1 MEETVVDVP
10 KEDSTVSNI
19 VHKGENGSTRWVIGG
34 EKVPKEE
41 IVFFSQLSIIGIVVL
56 VGLIN
61 LCLNNGTESYW
72 AAMVA
77 TGLGSLLPAP
87 TIKKKDK

>member
-1 MEETVVDVP
+1 MEEHVVNVSKDN
-10 KEDSTVSNI
+10 VSNSRWLI
-19 VHKGENGSTRWVIGG
+19 GSQ
-34 EKVPKEE
+34 KVPKEE
-41 IVFFSQLSIIGIVVL
+41 IVFFCQIAIITLVIL

-61 LCLNNGTESYW
+61 LCLCNGTESYW

-87 TIKKKDK
+87 KIRKKREER

>member
-1 MEETVVDVP
+1 MFNKSLLNSSPCFDF
-10 KEDSTVSNI
+10 DI
-19 VHKGENGSTRWVIGG
+19 
-34 EKVPKEE
+34 
-41 IVFFSQLSIIGIVVL
+41 FFCQIAIITIVVL

-61 LCLNNGTESYW
+61 LCFCNGTESYW

-87 TIKKKDK
+87 KIKRKRDTEVRSL

>member
-1 MEETVVDVP
+1 MVEVAKEEGA
-10 KEDSTVSNI
+10 SL
-19 VHKGENGSTRWVIGG
+19 GNGKWLIGSQ
-34 EKVPKEE
+34 KVPKEE
-41 IVFFSQLSIIGIVVL
+41 IVFFCQIAIITLVVL

-61 LCLNNGTESYW
+61 LCFQNGTESYW

-87 TIKKKDK
+87 KIKRRDPK

>member
-10 KEDSTVSNI
+10 KEGSSVSN
-19 VHKGENGSTRWVIGG
+19 GRWVIGG

-77 TGLGSLLPAP
+77 TGLVSLLPAP
-87 TIKKKDK
+87 TIKKKESRTG